1 MPTGSSSSS
10 SSSNRFATPEHPLST
25 RSESALLARIQGEFR
40 EMPGLCLTGAQA
52 RRLWQLDAGTCDS
65 LLDELVTRGFLT
77 VTEQGRYVRPF

>member
-1 MPTGSSSSS
+1 
-10 SSSNRFATPEHPLST
+10 
-25 RSESALLARIQGEFR
+25 
-40 EMPGLCLTGAQA
+40 MPGLCLTGAQA